1 MSLSAL
7 AATDLWRTLR
17 GQVSEPV
24 SVVSGWF
31 REEDERGIERKTS
44 ETAEMTLAVEA
55 YLRTCRSD

>member
-1 MSLSAL
+1 M
-7 AATDLWRTLR
+7 
-17 GQVSEPV
+17 
-24 SVVSGWF
+24 WF